1 MFKLAALKIN
11 VIILSNF
18 LCFNILHVILSTF
31 FTIKI
36 IIHKNHPIHQGIIM
50 IVLLYFNSANL
61 QLINSLFYLIL
72 AINT

>member
-11 VIILSNF
+11 VIILINF

-31 FTIKI
+31 VTIKI
-36 IIHKNHPIHQGIIM
+36 IIHKNQPINQGII

-61 QLINSLFYLIL
+61 QWINSPFYLIL